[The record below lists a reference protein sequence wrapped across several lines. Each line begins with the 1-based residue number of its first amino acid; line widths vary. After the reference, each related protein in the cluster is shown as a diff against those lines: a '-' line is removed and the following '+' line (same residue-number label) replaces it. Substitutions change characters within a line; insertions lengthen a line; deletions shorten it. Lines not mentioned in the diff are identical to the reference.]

1 MPPGWLRVPAICVRK
16 YLSVRPHLGRALPS
30 PQEAELC
37 LGVLSIFSP
46 NILQVLVD
54 PLYGPPSHVPVALV
68 GTLSVVVDKPLVKDL
83 LQGFHRLVKLLS
95 KGLAEELIQHC
106 SVEPLHEP
114 VRLRVP
120 YLRGAVPNLV

>member
-1 MPPGWLRVPAICVRK
+1 METEPGGVRTYVRFK
-16 YLSVRPHLGRALPS
+16 YGDADGEVLYEYH
-30 PQEAELC
+30 
-37 LGVLSIFSP
+37 VLSIFSP

-68 GTLSVVVDKPLVKDL
+68 GTLSVVVDKPLVKVL

-95 KGLAEELIQHC
+95 KGLAEELVQHC

-120 YLRGAVPNLV
+120 HLRGPVPNIV